1 MKQLYCWDFTLHC
14 NELYTKDDYM
24 KVKAHIAEIAKAGNF
39 QLEEGEKTG
48 KLHYQGRISL
58 KKKRRKT
65 EIIKLATDEFLKGIH
80 WTPTSNE
87 NKGNFDY
94 VTKQHTRKEG
104 PWDVKEKNRYIP
116 RQIREIKKLRPFQQ
130 QIVDDVGVWDT
141 RHINIVYDEQGCNGK
156 SVLKGYLRAYGLG
169 RPLPPIND
177 YRDMLRTVCDVPT
190 AKLYLV
196 DMPRAIKKNKLG
208 GFYAAIET
216 IKDGYAYDDRYTF
229 TEKFFD
235 SPNIWIFT
243 NTLPE
248 FKLMS
253 KDRWITWSITEDT
266 FELVKWNAT
275 WALLKENAA
284 AYKPG
289 E

>member
-24 KVKAHIAEIAKAGNF
+24 TVRAHISEIAKSGNF

-94 VTKQHTRKEG
+94 VTKQHTRVQG
-104 PWDVKEKNRYIP
+104 PWDIKEKNRYIP
-116 RQIREIKKLRPFQQ
+116 RQIREIKTLRPFQQ
-130 QIVDDVGVWDT
+130 QIVDNVGVWNT
-141 RHINIVYDEQGCNGK
+141 RHINIVYDEKGCNGK

-177 YRDMLRTVCDVPT
+177 YRDMLRMVCDVPT

-248 FKLMS
+248 FTLMS

-266 FELVKWNAT
+266 HELVKW
-275 WALLKENAA
+275 EEP
-284 AYKPG
+284 PG
-289 E
+289 WDLN